1 MSDSLATIIAIFVAA
16 ILMFIFPLMAITA
29 RNDDIVKT
37 TVQTATTEFV
47 QQVATEGHITQES
60 YNDFTSK
67 LYATGNSYDVQI
79 EAKILDENPGKKT
92 VITSPELIGENVTY
106 SVYTSKI
113 EEDIFGTD
121 GRFKLK
127 QGDTII
133 VTVKNTN
140 TTIATQLTNFFYRIV
155 GKGTYQIGASAS
167 ALIVNTAP
175 TNY

>member
-1 MSDSLATIIAIFVAA
+1 MSDSLATIIAIFVAV

-47 QQVATEGHITQES
+47 QQVATEGHITKES

-79 EAKILDENPGKKT
+79 EVKILDENPGKKT
-92 VITSPELIGENVTY
+92 VITSPDLIGENVTY

-113 EEDIFGTD
+113 EEEISSN

-167 ALIVNTAP
+167 ALVVNSAP

>member
-79 EAKILDENPGKKT
+79 EVKVLDENPGKKT
-92 VITSPELIGENVTY
+92 VITSPDLIGENVTY

-113 EEDIFGTD
+113 EEDILTN

-167 ALIVNTAP
+167 ALVVNTAP